1 MNKYNEPLCVDLD
14 GTLVKTDML
23 WECFVRNLRSIL
35 AFLMMPIW
43 LIKGRNV
50 LKYELAKRK
59 MPLVEYLPYNEK
71 LLDYL
76 HSEKSK
82 GRSLLLVTASN
93 IIPAKAV
100 SEHLGIFDAVIASD
114 LKRNLKGPEK
124 LKAIRDEIGMEEFDY
139 AGDSRSDLY
148 IWKVARKAIVV
159 NAPDSVINKLPNG
172 ADALIINDRT
182 NSLLS
187 LLRALRPHQW
197 SKNLLVFLPVVTAGA
212 LNVANDIFVV
222 FLTFLSFCAVASG
235 TYIINDILDLD
246 ADRQHPRKSNRPF
259 AHGDISIQF
268 GFISSLIIVLI
279 GFELAIL
286 TGTILFVGIY
296 CVTTLCYSIWLKKFP
311 LADVFCLAM
320 LYTFRIIAG
329 SLAIERVPTPWLLGF
344 SVFIFLSLAF
354 IKRVAEI
361 QHSKSA
367 TDSKKIRGYK
377 AQDSF
382 ALMIMGISSGFA
394 SCLTLAL
401 FIQSESA
408 KIQYLTP
415 ELLWA
420 LVPLVT
426 FWICRMWLSTSR
438 NYMHDDPIVYAA
450 KDWVSWVN
458 IGLVILLV
466 IVARFLEIP
475 IFSL

>member
-1 MNKYNEPLCVDLD
+1 MDLD
-14 GTLVKTDML
+14 GTLVKTDLL
-23 WECFVRNLRSIL
+23 WECFVRNLTSIL
-35 AFLMMPIW
+35 TLIMIPIW
-43 LIKGRNV
+43 LMKGRNV

-76 HSEKSK
+76 HSEKAK

-93 IIPAKAV
+93 AIPAKAV

-114 LKRNLKGPEK
+114 LKRNLKGLEK
-124 LKAIRDEIGMEEFDY
+124 LKAIRDKIGTEEFDY
-139 AGDSRSDLY
+139 AGDSRSDLS
-148 IWKVARKAIVV
+148 IWKEARKAIVV
-159 NAPDSVINKLPNG
+159 NAPASVINKFPNS
-172 ADALIINDRT
+172 ADAIIINDT
-182 NSLLS
+182 KNSLLS
-187 LLRALRPHQW
+187 LLTALRPHQW
-197 SKNLLVFLPVVTAGA
+197 SKNLLVFLPIVTAGEF
-212 LNVANDIFVV
+212 NVINDLFIAFI
-222 FLTFLSFCAVASG
+222 TFLSFCGVASG

-279 GFELAIL
+279 GFGLAVL
-286 TGTILFVGIY
+286 TGTTFFIGIY
-296 CVTTLCYSIWLKKFP
+296 FITTLCYSIWLKKFP
-311 LADVFCLAM
+311 LADVFCLAI
-320 LYTFRIIAG
+320 LYTIRIIAG
-329 SLAIERVPTPWLLGF
+329 SIAIQRVPTPWLLGF

-361 QHSKSA
+361 QHTKSA

-377 AQDSF
+377 AQDRF

-415 ELLWA
+415 ELLWG

-466 IVARFLEIP
+466 IVARFFELS
-475 IFSL
+475 IFSV